1 MNFHQNLLALT
12 LIVSAYK
19 ANAQSPYA
27 HDRVYAANQVSNT
40 VSVVDPA
47 NNSFLGEINLG
58 KPYPNVLSPLYRGQS
73 LVHGLRYSPE
83 KKMLAVV
90 SIGSNSV
97 TLVST
102 ETNKVIKTIYVGRSP
117 HEPTFTPDS
126 KQIWTS
132 VRGEAYVSVI
142 DVASMKEI
150 KRVEVADGP
159 GMISF
164 SPDGKIAYI
173 CSSFTP
179 ELDIVNTANYQIVKR
194 IPVVSPFSPNIFT
207 SPNGEWVAMTHK
219 DVGKVTVIDTRTL
232 SVHKVLTTGAI
243 TNHVTFAKVGGKLK
257 MLVTVGGEN
266 KVRIFDVASDF
277 KQTDTVNVGNLPH
290 GLWPSEDGKLMYVG
304 LEYGDQVQ
312 GIDLLT
318 MKVLPAV
325 KIGQSP
331 QALVYADHAVT
342 DPSNHLNLTPLND
355 SAATQIIQMKAVQPE
370 INATGKIAVRP
381 IGLADLVEQIFG
393 GLEPQNAYSLILSKA
408 DIAPY
413 SRDYEINSFDADAKG
428 KYMGQSTG
436 LIKKSE
442 TSRQQENYKHI
453 VLIDNKTGKAL
464 LVGGSKETTN

>member
-1 MNFHQNLLALT
+1 MKIHKNLLALT
-12 LIVSAYK
+12 LVVSAFK

-27 HDRVYAANQVSNT
+27 HDRVYSANQVSNT

-47 NNSFLGEINLG
+47 DHTFLGEIYLG

-97 TLVST
+97 TFVST

-126 KQIWTS
+126 KQVWTS

-150 KRVEVADGP
+150 RKVEVADGP

-164 SPDGKIAYI
+164 SPDGKIAYV

-179 ELDIVNTANYQIVKR
+179 ELDIVNTSNYKIIKR
-194 IPVVSPFSPNIFT
+194 IPVISPFSPNIFT

-219 DVGKVTVIDTRTL
+219 DVGKVTVIDTKTL
-232 SVHKVLTTGAI
+232 SVHKVLTTGPI
-243 TNHVTFAKVGGKLK
+243 TNHVTFAKINGKLK

-266 KVRIFDVASDF
+266 KVKVFDVASDF
-277 KQTDTVNVGNLPH
+277 KQTDIVDVGNLPH
-290 GLWPSEDGKLMYVG
+290 GLWPSADGKLMYVG

-312 GIDLLT
+312 GIDLQT
-318 MKVLPAV
+318 MKALPV
-325 KIGQSP
+325 IKIGQSP
-331 QALVYADHAVT
+331 QALVYADNAVT
-342 DPSNHLNLTPLND
+342 DPANHVNLMPLND
-355 SAATQIIQMKAVQPE
+355 SEATQIIQMKGVQQD
-370 INATGKIAVRP
+370 IKATGKIAVRP
-381 IGLADLVEQIFG
+381 IGLADLVEQIFS
-393 GLEPQNAYSLILSKA
+393 GLEPKNAYTLILSKA
-408 DIAPY
+408 DSAPY
-413 SRDYEINSFDADAKG
+413 SKDYEINSFAADNNG

-436 LIKKSE
+436 LVKKTESVK
-442 TSRQQENYKHI
+442 QQEDYKHI
-453 VLIDNKTGKAL
+453 VLIDNETGKAI
-464 LVGGSKETTN
+464 LVGGSKVTEN